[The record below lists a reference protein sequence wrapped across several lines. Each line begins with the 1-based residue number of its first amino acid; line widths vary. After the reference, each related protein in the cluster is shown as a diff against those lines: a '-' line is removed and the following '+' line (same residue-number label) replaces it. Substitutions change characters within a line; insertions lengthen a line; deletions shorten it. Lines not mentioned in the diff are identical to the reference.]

1 MNKILF
7 FLPPFVLS
15 LCWGCAVGPLV
26 SHETARTVGHSHH
39 ELTGGYGQAGYAL
52 KWNYG
57 LTDRLDWGLQWESLS
72 IGIRGK
78 YAVINGKN
86 DGLSLALALG
96 TGTSLGGSHVYG
108 DIIASYLA
116 GSWEP
121 YTTMRIVHVT
131 NDPLELSEKD
141 TGKIL
146 FTVSKSE
153 YIYGQFILGT
163 RYWFNPHWL
172 LSLEGSS
179 LFSLSSGFEIESN
192 LILGAALGYRF

>member
-1 MNKILF
+1 MFKMPF
-7 FLPPFVLS
+7 FLFS
-15 LCWGCAVGPLV
+15 LFLYLCCGCAVGPLV
-26 SHETARTVGHSHH
+26 SHETARTVGQSHH
-39 ELTGGYGQAGYAL
+39 ELIGGFGQAGYVL

-78 YAVINGKN
+78 YAVINGKD

-96 TGTSLGGSHVYG
+96 TGASVGGSHVYG

-121 YTTMRIVHVT
+121 YSTIRVVHVT
-131 NDPLELSEKD
+131 NDPVELSEKD

-146 FTVSKSE
+146 FAVSKSE
-153 YIYGQFILGT
+153 YVYGQVFLGT
-163 RYWFNPHWL
+163 RYWFNPRWL

-179 LFSLSSGFEIESN
+179 LFSLSSGFEIENN
-192 LILGAALGYRF
+192 LILGAALGYRY

>member
-7 FLPPFVLS
+7 LLPLFVLS
-15 LCWGCAVGPLV
+15 LCCGCAVGPLV
-26 SHETARTVGHSHH
+26 SHETARTVGHSRH
-39 ELTGGYGQAGYAL
+39 ELVGGYGQAGYVL

-57 LTDRLDWGLQWESLS
+57 LTDRFDWGLQWESLS

-78 YAVINGKN
+78 YVVINGKN
-86 DGLSLALALG
+86 DGLSMALALG

-153 YIYGQFILGT
+153 YNYGQFILGT
-163 RYWFNPHWL
+163 RYWFNPHWT

-179 LFSLSSGFEIESN
+179 LFSLSSGFAIESN
-192 LILGAALGYRF
+192 LILGAGLGYRF